1 MLDLMHW
8 NIVAPT
14 AAELAAHLA
23 PRAAKR
29 RKGAAGAVAAL
40 PQSSPL
46 PYQLQMHFIQI
57 KVGKLIHDVPA
68 AKLSLSFNFA
78 SPGSAL
84 FAAFE
89 QRVLAMQNI
98 AVDAVYQAAAAA
110 AGIAGVPAAVQKEYK
125 IQATFELVTSRR
137 LSAQVKSDLRDHRIS
152 VTSATDSTFWGPR
165 VRAYCASSNF
175 ALFQ

>member
-1 MLDLMHW
+1 MHW

-14 AAELAAHLA
+14 VAELAAHLA

-29 RKGAAGAVAAL
+29 RKGAAGAVATL

-46 PYQLQMHFIQI
+46 PHHLQMHFIQI

-98 AVDAVYQAAAAA
+98 AVDAVYQAAAA
-110 AGIAGVPAAVQKEYK
+110 GIAGVAAAPQKVYK